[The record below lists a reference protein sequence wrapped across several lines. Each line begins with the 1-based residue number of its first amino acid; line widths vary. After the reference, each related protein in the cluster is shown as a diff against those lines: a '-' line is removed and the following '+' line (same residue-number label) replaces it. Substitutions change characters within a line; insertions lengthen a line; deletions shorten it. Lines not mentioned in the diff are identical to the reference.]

1 VGLTRCDD
9 LDSIPIHCVIGVIAA
24 QEVTRGMASTAWVR
38 GPYAIRVRAQS
49 VGQPP
54 PAQGSQ
60 SEGHPGRVLPPPLGR
75 GLRHARILKAPP
87 SHTARILLD
96 KLHRGR
102 IHLNDVTFVYRVFP
116 DGELFIFAADQDL
129 RAGRV
134 QQRCDD
140 HPAVHAHMCCPPG
153 AGFLAALPAA
163 ALSQK
168 IFVANRRP

>member
-1 VGLTRCDD
+1 VGLARCDD
-9 LDSIPIHCVIGVIAA
+9 LDSIPVHRVIAA
-24 QEVTRGMASTAWVR
+24 QEVTRRMASTAWVR
-38 GPYAIRVRAQS
+38 VPYAIWVRAQS
-49 VGQPP
+49 VGHSP
-54 PAQGSQ
+54 PARGSQ
-60 SEGHPGRVLPPPLGR
+60 SEGHPGRMMPPPLGR

-140 HPAVHAHMCCPPG
+140 HPAVHAHVCCPPTG

-168 IFVANRRP
+168 IFVANRLP